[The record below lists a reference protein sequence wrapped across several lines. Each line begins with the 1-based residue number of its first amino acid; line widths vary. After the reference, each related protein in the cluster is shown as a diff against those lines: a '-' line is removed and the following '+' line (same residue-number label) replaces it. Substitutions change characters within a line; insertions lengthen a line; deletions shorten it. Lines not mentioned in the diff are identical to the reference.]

1 MSRRKSNEKSIENI
15 NCDRLS
21 ILCSLEYINQAWLL
35 YVLLDFQPCGYPV
48 DIFSWPVDKL
58 VLFTCFILL
67 LILSWDLGM
76 VLYETRGRV
85 DFEFRVIEAV
95 RLHELADKQ
104 SGNGEGVWEAKLD
117 FRVDSWGGATGLANP
132 LRWESRLG
140 SEG

>member
-1 MSRRKSNEKSIENI
+1 
-15 NCDRLS
+15 
-21 ILCSLEYINQAWLL
+21 
-35 YVLLDFQPCGYPV
+35 
-48 DIFSWPVDKL
+48 
-58 VLFTCFILL
+58 
-67 LILSWDLGM
+67 M